1 MSRYRPPQKPGSKYI
16 TAEGEKILQ
25 AELQQLWRVER
36 PVVTQSVS
44 EAAAMG
50 DRSENADYIYGKK
63 RLREIDRRVRY
74 LRKRLEECTVVS
86 KAPDDISKIYFG
98 ARVTLQGDDEKLLRY
113 RLVGPDEIDPKRGYI
128 SIDAPLGRALLGKQ
142 LDSEIEIESPAG
154 RQYFSVRAIE
164 Y

>member
-74 LRKRLEECTVVS
+74 LRKRLEEFTVVS

-98 ARVTLQGDDEKLLRY
+98 ARVTLQGDDEKLLSY
-113 RLVGPDEIDPKRGYI
+113 RLVGPDEIDPQRGYI

-142 LDSEIEIESPAG
+142 IDSEIEIESPAG